1 MGAYARWQRLGDF
14 LGRHMVVIIPTF
26 LMIGVSF
33 PEHLGR
39 LRPIIPTLFAI
50 MTFQNSL
57 ANRMADLRETM
68 RSPGPIGLTLLV
80 MHVIFPLLAFT
91 VGGLVFGFGSETV
104 AGIVL
109 EYTVPIGASTVMW
122 VSMAS
127 GDIAL
132 TLASVLFSSLVA
144 PFSIPMA
151 LKLLV
156 GATVQV
162 DSLRLMGD
170 IAYMVALPAILAI
183 GLNEFTRG
191 RTAETLKPALAPL
204 SKILLPII
212 VATNATSIAHELR
225 HLTPELLLITCF
237 VGVCTVAGFVVGVCA
252 GRLTRQPYQRLVSV
266 GFACGIRNISVGA
279 HLAATYF
286 TPAVV
291 FPAVIGT
298 LFQQTLAALFG
309 KWVPRLASMGT
320 QNE

>member
-183 GLNEFTRG
+183 GLMLSPQASSSSRLHSKVPTLSRRGWMMDIFTI
-191 RTAETLKPALAPL
+191 
-204 SKILLPII
+204 S
-212 VATNATSIAHELR
+212 TSTSQE
-225 HLTPELLLITCF
+225 
-237 VGVCTVAGFVVGVCA
+237 
-252 GRLTRQPYQRLVSV
+252 
-266 GFACGIRNISVGA
+266 
-279 HLAATYF
+279 
-286 TPAVV
+286 
-291 FPAVIGT
+291 
-298 LFQQTLAALFG
+298 
-309 KWVPRLASMGT
+309 
-320 QNE
+320 